1 MTFLVKSFTTPV
13 VWVLLLLVLGLV
25 LTRNGGRKRL
35 ITAGRLLLLAGTV
48 LLLALSLRPVANF
61 LTYPLEAQYR
71 SPPPE
76 ALDRLDIVVVLGGG
90 IYPTGHLRREAE
102 LSSFSYPRFY
112 HGVRIFQQSHANL
125 LAFCGGPGRVGTE
138 TEAETMRAMALAQGV
153 PPDKIL
159 AEQTSRTT
167 FENIANLARLL
178 PAGQGRRI
186 GLVTTALHMRRSYTV
201 CQKQFPGDTII
212 PIPVYY
218 TYDPAATFLGNFV
231 PSSGNLEKST
241 VALHEWIGLLWY
253 KLRGR

>member
-1 MTFLVKSFTTPV
+1 MTFLLKSFTTPV
-13 VWVLLLLVLGLV
+13 VWIVLLLVLGLV
-25 LTRNGGRKRL
+25 LTRKGGRKRL
-35 ITAGRLLLLAGTV
+35 VTAGRLLLLTGTA
-48 LLLALSLRPVANF
+48 LLLALSLSPVANF

-76 ALDRLDIVVVLGGG
+76 ALEGLDVVVVLGGG
-90 IYPTGHLRREAE
+90 IHPSGHLRQEAE
-102 LSSFSYPRFY
+102 LGKFTYPRFY
-112 HGVRIFQQSHANL
+112 HGVRVFQQSHASL
-125 LAFCGGPGRVGTE
+125 LAFCGGPRGAGTE
-138 TEAETMRAMALAQGV
+138 TEAETMRAMALTQGV

-159 AEQTSRTT
+159 AEPTSRTT

-186 GLVTTALHMRRSYTV
+186 GLVTIALHMRRSCAV

-212 PIPVYY
+212 PIPVHY
-218 TYDPAATFLGNFV
+218 TYDPADAFLGNFV

-241 VALHEWIGLLWY
+241 IALHEWIGLLWY